1 MQDKKIN
8 VPEQKLNKQPVII
21 QKIGKPDASF
31 IARWFGCKAGYNFLI
46 QENRGCLIDVWNA
59 NYW

>member
-46 QENRGCLIDVWNA
+46 QENRGCLIDV
-59 NYW
+59 